1 MNSSLFADGEKIIIR
16 LWKISILSIL
26 DFEYPQQKNLILTYG
41 VIWNHRSILLPRYN
55 DSEPALRP
63 CCPFTSDLHQ
73 RMVVSKYIL
82 RHLSTALMV
91 IILGAIAANLRL
103 VPTAS
108 NASPVYGAVF
118 TYVAPAGI
126 FFLLLGVR
134 LKEMR
139 KAGAPMLMA
148 FAAGALGT
156 MLGVWL
162 ALHVIDYQ
170 NVFGM
175 HYKAIAGMMTGTDI
189 GGSAN
194 FNAIALHYGVVQDGA
209 VYTGMIVADNIISA
223 VWMLVTLLLPVF
235 MNRIRPHPA
244 TFPRSRVQ
252 GLSRKRST

>member
-1 MNSSLFADGEKIIIR
+1 MTQNPLYVLAALSLLIF
-16 LWKISILSIL
+16 ISEWLCQNT
-26 DFEYPQQKNLILTYG
+26 F
-41 VIWNHRSILLPRYN
+41 
-55 DSEPALRP
+55 
-63 CCPFTSDLHQ
+63 
-73 RMVVSKYIL
+73 L

-175 HYKAIAGMMTGTDI
+175 HYKAIAGMMTGTYI

-194 FNAIALHYGVVQDGA
+194 FNAIAFIMGSCRMARFTRG
-209 VYTGMIVADNIISA
+209 
-223 VWMLVTLLLPVF
+223 
-235 MNRIRPHPA
+235 
-244 TFPRSRVQ
+244 
-252 GLSRKRST
+252 